1 MSLINLKH
9 SLETVT
15 DRVTVYTSALSDSSG
30 TMATVVFGGKHGD
43 RRNLSVSIASLF
55 TLELQ
60 TDHQPSHNTP
70 VSAIDLSAGL
80 GSYIKLRTAAVCTG
94 VIVAQAYIHIDFFIL
109 VRLLTLSIL
118 FVSPDQNECED
129 GIDDCASRGMTCK
142 NLIGTYMCICSPG
155 YTRQPSGDGCMG
167 KIIIVSYCRK

>member
-30 TMATVVFGGKHGD
+30 AMATVVFGGKHGD
-43 RRNLSVSIASLF
+43 RRNLLVSIASLF

-80 GSYIKLRTAAVCTG
+80 GSYIKLRTAVCSMYWCNCCTS
-94 VIVAQAYIHIDFFIL
+94 IHTHRFL
-109 VRLLTLSIL
+109 HT
-118 FVSPDQNECED
+118 
-129 GIDDCASRGMTCK
+129 CAS
-142 NLIGTYMCICSPG
+142 S
-155 YTRQPSGDGCMG
+155 YTQY
-167 KIIIVSYCRK
+167 IVCFSRPE

>member
-1 MSLINLKH
+1 MSLMNLKH

-15 DRVTVYTSALSDSSG
+15 GRVTVYTSALSDSSG
-30 TMATVVFGGKHGD
+30 AIATVVFGGKHGD
-43 RRNLSVSIASLF
+43 RRNLSVSMASLF

-60 TDHQPSHNTP
+60 TDHQPSHYMP
-70 VSAIDLSAGL
+70 VSAIHLSAGL
-80 GSYIKLRTAAVCTG
+80 GSYIKLWTAAVCTG
-94 VIVAQAYIHIDFFIL
+94 VIAAQAYIHIDFSIL
-109 VRLLTLSIL
+109 VRPLTLGIL

-167 KIIIVSYCRK
+167 KIIIVSHCRE